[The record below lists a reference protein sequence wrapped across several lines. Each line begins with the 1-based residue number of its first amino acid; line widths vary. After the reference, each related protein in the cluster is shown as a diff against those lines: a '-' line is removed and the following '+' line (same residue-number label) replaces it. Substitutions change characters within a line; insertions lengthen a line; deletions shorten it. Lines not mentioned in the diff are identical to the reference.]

1 MPVSVDAAF
10 NELLPSLRA
19 TRTETAAAR
28 SHRISIEAKLITE
41 FGLTAFFR
49 SGSFGTGTSIS
60 GYSDVDYFAVIPRAN
75 LNADSGYA
83 LADIA
88 DALRDRFST
97 TPNIR
102 VNGPAVRLPFGLD
115 GAQATEIVPV
125 EAVGFTMLGYRQ
137 FKMHDGQSGWM
148 PSAPESHNAYVAEID
163 RHHNGGVK
171 PLIRFLKA
179 WRYAR
184 NVPIKS
190 FYLEIL
196 AAEYACNQTAITYD
210 IDLRD
215 LFDNMLQRQLAPLLD
230 PRFPNDGLYIQSTNT
245 VLQTVEALD
254 ALQRAAIWASDAVAL
269 NHVERISAAFDRW
282 RLVFN
287 NDFPPYGP

>member
-10 NELLPSLRA
+10 NELLSSLRA
-19 TRTETAAAR
+19 TRSETAAAR
-28 SHRISIEAKLITE
+28 SHRTSIEAKLITE

-88 DALRDRFST
+88 DTLRDRFLT

-137 FKMHDGQSGWM
+137 FEMPDGQSGWM

-163 RHHNGGVK
+163 RHHSGGVK

-179 WRYAR
+179 WQYAR

-196 AAEYACNQTAITYD
+196 AAEYAHNQTAIIYD
-210 IDLRD
+210 IDLRN

-230 PRFPNDGLYIQSTNT
+230 PRSPSDGLYIQSTNT

-254 ALQRAAIWASDAVAL
+254 ALQRAANWASDAVAL
-269 NHVERISAAFDRW
+269 NHAGRISAAFDRW